1 MEWKF
6 LPEDKSGP
14 ARKSRDYRLFNERVI
29 KSAQLLEKSLS
40 EYIVRE
46 DEDLNT
52 NKLLKETSEPTRRNI
67 LTGSSN
73 GSSTM

>member
-40 EYIVRE
+40 EYIVRGIVY
-46 DEDLNT
+46 LQR
-52 NKLLKETSEPTRRNI
+52 NKICSYFANE
-67 LTGSSN
+67 G
-73 GSSTM
+73 G

>member
-52 NKLLKETSEPTRRNI
+52 NF
-67 LTGSSN
+67 
-73 GSSTM
+73 